1 MINITDTEFGDF
13 ADAIQAEEALEK
25 GFFTNKYGYSLNE
38 KYWLGAIAKKENLL
52 YCKLAQS
59 FFHFRDGLW
68 SIRTKAEVR
77 EIVDGMIRD
86 AVPRNSEVY
95 KELDRLL
102 RLKELTSLAD
112 RLAGHQDIVK
122 EDPFSKAPLGVVL
135 FENGRLLIDYE
146 NAEVK
151 FQPEH
156 PGCPKDYKT
165 YRLPIRYN
173 PNAEAVKTKQ
183 WLEEM
188 FSHEGDREAIKKM
201 LGVCLWGSNEWKKMI
216 YCYGEADIGKTQLS
230 HLVSNLIG
238 QSKTVSFTSKQLSN
252 RFEMRRLVGKVFV
265 LASDVEANFMCLEG
279 TSDVF
284 KQMVGRDPIRV
295 ETKFRGEEHYMLGD
309 KMVFAC
315 SNFTARVRALGDA
328 SAWRSR
334 LVLINADG
342 KAYRDGE
349 ADTRFVHKLF
359 EDREEASGIVN
370 LAIEGLLQ
378 ILNDRHW
385 ARTSEQMERLEQ
397 VLSENQAVND
407 WARDAI
413 TVGDF
418 SEEHVGVTSA
428 EAWASYVRWTE
439 AKGLQPWSER
449 IFQELATDAIQCVFG
464 KNKSH
469 NLHRGPTAHRGWRG
483 LSLIV

>member
-13 ADAIQAEEALEK
+13 ADAIQAEEAFER
-25 GFFTNKYGYSLNE
+25 GFFKGKLGFSLNE
-38 KYWLGAIAKKENLL
+38 KYWLDTIARQGHLI
-52 YCKLAQS
+52 YCSLAQS
-59 FFHFRDGLW
+59 FFFFDDGLW
-68 SIRTKAEVR
+68 SIKSKAEVR
-77 EIVDGMIRD
+77 EIVDIAIRD
-86 AVPRNSEVY
+86 AVPRHSDIY
-95 KELDRLL
+95 KELDMLL
-102 RLKELTSLAD
+102 KLKVLNAVVE
-112 RLAGHQDIVK
+112 RLAGHPEIVK
-122 EDPFSKAPLGVVL
+122 ADPFSKAPLGVVL
-135 FENGRLLIDYE
+135 FENGRLVIDYD
-146 NAEVK
+146 NAELK

-156 PGCPKDYKT
+156 RGCPRDYKT

-173 PNAEAVKTKQ
+173 PRADAFRTKQ

-188 FSHEGDREAIKKM
+188 FSHEGDREAIQKM
-201 LGVCLWGSNEWKKMI
+201 LGVCMWGSNEWKKMI
-216 YCYGEADIGKTQLS
+216 YCYGEADIGKTQLA

-295 ETKFRGEEHYMLGD
+295 ETKYKADEHYMLGD

-328 SAWRSR
+328 SAWKSR

-349 ADTRFVHKLF
+349 ADTRFVAKLF
-359 EDREEASGIVN
+359 ADPEEASGIVN
-370 LAIEGLLQ
+370 LALAGLLQ

-385 ARTSEQMERLEQ
+385 ARTSEQIERLEQ
-397 VLSENQAVND
+397 VLSENEAVND
-407 WARDAI
+407 WAREAI
-413 TVGDF
+413 SIGDF
-418 SEEHVGVTSA
+418 SEEKAGVTSG
-428 EAWASYVRWTE
+428 EAWASYLRWTE
-439 AKGLQPWSER
+439 SKGMQPWSER
-449 IFQELATDAIQCVFG
+449 IFQELATDAIHSVFG
-464 KNKSH
+464 KRKSH
-469 NLHRGPTAHRGWRG
+469 NLHRGPTAHYGWRG
-483 LSLIV
+483 LSLVV

>member
-1 MINITDTEFGDF
+1 MSYTDTEFGDF
-13 ADAIQAEEALEK
+13 ADAIQAEESLAR
-25 GFFTNKYGYSLNE
+25 GFFTGKLGYSLNE
-38 KYWLGAIAKKENLL
+38 KYWLDTIAKQGHLL
-52 YCKLAQS
+52 YCNLAQS
-59 FFHFRDGLW
+59 FFFFEDGLW
-68 SIRTKAEVR
+68 SSRSKAEVR
-77 EIVDGMIRD
+77 ELVDEAIRNT
-86 AVPRNSEVY
+86 VPLNSEIH
-95 KELDRLL
+95 KELDKLL
-102 RLKELTSLAD
+102 KLKTLSAIVE
-112 RLAGHQDIVK
+112 RLAGHPEIVK
-122 EDPFSKAPLGVVL
+122 ADPFSKAPLGVLL
-135 FENGRLLIDYE
+135 FENGRLLIDYD

-156 PGCPKDYKT
+156 RGCPKDYKT
-165 YRLPIRYN
+165 HRLPIAYK
-173 PNAEAVKTKQ
+173 PTAEAVKTKQ

-216 YCYGEADIGKTQLS
+216 YCYGEADIGKTQLA

-295 ETKFRGEEHYMLGD
+295 ETKYKADEHYMLGD

-315 SNFTARVRALGDA
+315 SNFSARVRALGDA

-342 KAYRDGE
+342 KSYKDGE
-349 ADTRFVHKLF
+349 ADTRFVAKLF
-359 EDREEASGIVN
+359 ADKDEASGIVN
-370 LAIEGLLQ
+370 LALDGLLQ
-378 ILNDRHW
+378 VLNDRHW

-397 VLSENQAVND
+397 VLSENEAVND
-407 WARDAI
+407 WARAAI
-413 TVGDF
+413 TIGDY
-418 SEEHVGVTSA
+418 SEEKAGITSS
-428 EAWASYVRWTE
+428 EAWGSYLRWTE
-439 AKGLQPWSER
+439 DKGLQPWTER
-449 IFQELATDAIQCVFG
+449 IFQELATDAIQCVYG
-464 KNKSH
+464 KRKSH
-469 NLHRGPTAHRGWRG
+469 DLHRGPTAHRGWRG
-483 LSLIV
+483 LSLVF